1 MLQFFKKDNLAVI
14 RLLAFVAFIS
24 TMLMSWS
31 LWFSERNF
39 PLASIFDGIPVPNKS
54 IDFVLIGVFI
64 SSFLFF
70 VIKPKWIVSAPVILI
85 YLYWCLLDQNRLQP
99 FFFEIIFVVF
109 ALSIFNGKN
118 ITANKCLLWIF
129 IGTYFWSG
137 AHKYND
143 IFFEK
148 WLHGLNK
155 RIPFVPYWMRV
166 CFTYAIPFLEAGFG
180 LMLLFIK
187 TRKIGI
193 WLITIMHLMII
204 VTFLKADFGYAVMPL
219 TVFNVSTL
227 FLVFYK
233 SKITTNQLFTFD
245 NYKIIVIYFIT
256 ILLPLSNLFGF
267 YDHILAFSYFSGK
280 PKYCRIHFENQR
292 QTQQLPE
299 HIQNVVKEYQGAY
312 YIDFN
317 EWSAYTIK
325 VMVYPEMRVYKKLKA
340 YIDQHLDEPNTH
352 LEFY

>member
-1 MLQFFKKDNLAVI
+1 MLQLFKKDNLAVI
-14 RLLAFVAFIS
+14 RLLALVAFIS
-24 TMLMSWS
+24 SMLMSWS

-39 PLASIFDGIPVPNKS
+39 PLVSIFDGIPVPNKS
-54 IDFVLIGVFI
+54 IDFVLICVFI
-64 SSFLFF
+64 SCFLFF
-70 VIKPKWIVSAPVILI
+70 AIKPKWSVGALIILI
-85 YLYWCLLDQNRLQP
+85 YMYWSLLDQNRLQH

-109 ALSIFNGKN
+109 ALSIVNVKT
-118 ITANKCLLWIF
+118 ITAKKCLLWVF

-137 AHKYND
+137 IHKCND

-148 WLHGLNK
+148 WLNGLNK

-166 CFTYAIPFLEAGFG
+166 CFTYSVPFLEAGFG

-193 WLITIMHLMII
+193 LLIAIMHFII
-204 VTFLKADFGYAVMPL
+204 LVTFLKGNFGYAVIPL
-219 TVFNVSTL
+219 MVFNVLTL
-227 FLVFYK
+227 FLVFYN
-233 SKITTNQLFTFD
+233 SKITTKELFTID
-245 NYKIIVIYFIT
+245 SYKIIVMYFIT

-280 PKYCRIHFENQR
+280 PKYCRIHFENKY

-299 HIQNVVKEYQGAY
+299 YIQDVVREYQGSY
-312 YIDFN
+312 YIDLN

-325 VMVYPEMRVYKKLKA
+325 VMVYPEIRVYYKLKT
-340 YIDQHLDEPNTH
+340 YIDEHLESPNTH